1 MITSSIVVYAA
12 KENIGKENDLKTI
25 IKCISLSIIDKLY
38 VIDNSP
44 TNILEKKI
52 VSQSDKVIYIHNRKN
67 VGYGAGH
74 NVALRKILDS
84 GVEYHIVLNS
94 DILFNEEIISKIKNF
109 MDGNSDVGQLL
120 PNVIYP
126 NGQLQ
131 YLCKLIPTPFDL
143 IVKRFLPYK
152 MTKKKLGKFEL
163 RFTRYNRLMN
173 VPYLSGCFMFFR
185 VSAIKEVG
193 LFDERFFLYPEDI
206 DLTRRMHK
214 YYKTMFFPEVTIIH
228 KHGAESYKSKKLLM
242 VHIYNIIKYFN
253 KWGWIFDHERKVV
266 NKKVLEE
273 VGYYK

>member
-1 MITSSIVVYAA
+1 MITSSIVVYST
-12 KENIGKENDLKTI
+12 KENIEKDNELKTI
-25 IKCISLSIIDKLY
+25 IKCISSSIIDKLY

-44 TNILEKKI
+44 TNTLENMI
-52 VSQSDKVIYIHNRKN
+52 VSQSDKVTYIHNKKN

-74 NVALRKILDS
+74 NIALRKILESDA
-84 GVEYHIVLNS
+84 EYHLVLNS
-94 DILFNEEIISKIKNF
+94 DIFFDEEIISKIKDY
-109 MDGNSDVGQLL
+109 MDSDPDVGQLL

-126 NGQLQ
+126 DGELQ

-152 MTKKKLGKFEL
+152 ITKKRLKKFQL
-163 RFTRYNRLMN
+163 RFTGYNKLMN

-185 VSAIKEVG
+185 VSALKKIG

-214 YYKTMFFPEVTIIH
+214 HYKTMFFPKVTIIH
-228 KHGAESYKSKKLLM
+228 DHGAESHKSKKMLM
-242 VHIYNIIKYFN
+242 IHIYNIIKYFN
-253 KWGWIFDHERKVV
+253 KWGWIFDCERKVV
-266 NKKVLEE
+266 NNKVLKE